1 LKKKYQIRVL
11 GQDISVLS
19 DSGDEHVEAVVS
31 YVNDKVSEI
40 QKSTKA
46 INILQVAVLAALN
59 IADEYFKLLGEKEG
73 ICHQMESKS
82 EQLIHLINEI
92 RQQTIIPCDV
102 RD

>member
-1 LKKKYQIRVL
+1 MKKKYQIRVL

-46 INILQVAVLAALN
+46 INVLQVAVLAALN
-59 IADEYFKLLGEKEG
+59 IADEYFKLQGEKED
-73 ICHQMESKS
+73 ICHQMESRS
-82 EQLIHLINEI
+82 EQLIHLINEL
-92 RQQTIIPCDV
+92 RQ
-102 RD
+102 

>member
-40 QKSTKA
+40 QKNTKA
-46 INILQVAVLAALN
+46 INVLQVAVLAALN
-59 IADEYFKLLGEKEG
+59 VADEYFKLQGEKED
-73 ICHQMESKS
+73 ICHQMESRS
-82 EQLIHLINEI
+82 EQLIHLINDL
-92 RQQTIIPCDV
+92 RH
-102 RD
+102 

>member
-40 QKSTKA
+40 QKNTKA
-46 INILQVAVLAALN
+46 INVLQVAVLAALN
-59 IADEYFKLLGEKEG
+59 VADEYFKLQGEKED
-73 ICHQMESKS
+73 ICHQMESRS
-82 EQLIHLINEI
+82 EQLIYLINDL
-92 RQQTIIPCDV
+92 RQ
-102 RD
+102 